1 MFKIEEWQ
9 LALAYMCT
17 VYVGWLMYTVRV
29 QCELASLFINFWI
42 IKEDEDRMPND
53 QSIIS

>member
-1 MFKIEEWQ
+1 MFNIEEWQ